1 LDLLGQWSDEPG
13 GQHFSVI
20 VSAELS
26 EKPAFELKARMTS
39 FTILRLLS
47 GEVTTIEKGLRA
59 KIQQAPKL
67 FLGAPFV
74 IDVSAIPS
82 VSFDLPA
89 LIKALRALQVTPVG
103 IRGGDPALK
112 PAASDLNLGWFDW
125 SEDTGR
131 LKTVRVPA
139 KAPEAVKRP
148 APEPSLPT
156 QDAAPEIKKR
166 SATKIVAAPV
176 RSGQS
181 VYARNGDL
189 LVLSPV
195 SPGAELIA
203 DGHIHVY
210 GALRGRAL
218 AGAQGDEEAR
228 LFCRSLEAELVAVAG
243 TYMVSEEFDR
253 KLRGKPVQ
261 VYMKNNKLVVE
272 AL

>member
-1 LDLLGQWSDEPG
+1 M
-13 GQHFSVI
+13 
-20 VSAELS
+20 SAELS

-47 GEVTTIEKGLRA
+47 GDVAAIEPGLRL

-67 FLGAPFV
+67 FQGAPFV
-74 IDVSAIPS
+74 IDASAIS
-82 VSFDLPA
+82 KASLDLPG
-89 LIKALRALQVTPVG
+89 LVRILRSLNVVPVG
-103 IRGGDPALK
+103 VRSANADLK
-112 PAASDLNLGWFDW
+112 RVVSDLNLGWFEW
-125 SEDTGR
+125 GEDAGR
-131 LKTVRVPA
+131 TKPVRMPT
-139 KAPEAVKRP
+139 KASEAVKP
-148 APEPSLPT
+148 STPELPPPPKT
-156 QDAAPEIKKR
+156 EALPEIRKH
-166 SATKIVAAPV
+166 SATKIVATPV

-189 LVLSPV
+189 LVLSSV

-228 LFCRSLEAELVAVAG
+228 LFCRSLEAELVSVAG
-243 TYMVSEEFDR
+243 TYMVSEGLDR

-261 VYMKNNKLVVE
+261 VYLKDAKLVVE